1 MPALRQPAPNPSA
14 IPRRS
19 LHRPGPPRRWERY
32 QSPACGTW
40 VSPGAVDSV
49 PPSTQRTPV
58 PPCAA
63 SKNGASTGPATASTS
78 PDASAANASSAG
90 SSTISTSKASASNS
104 ARRSASRTGAAAS
117 PHWVTATRSRA
128 VSANGCGSGNPAAHR
143 ATVREASRSA
153 ASVRAADP
161 QPSPTSSG
169 SCGPGS
175 DVATSP
181 VSASPS
187 PSPSP
192 PSVPRSYAAA
202 AAAST
207 TTAASAQRTVR
218 PVDERTGEPAGS
230 GRDGGERVAHEP
242 VQPGLEAVAS
252 QQRAGDHGG
261 APLLEHVGE
270 AVQRLAGD
278 DGHRPD
284 PPRPARAVAEQHQP
298 IDPGAHEHDVGGRQV
313 LQPDVGDRVDRHLDP
328 LARHRLADEAGRPG
342 RLAGQA
348 LVDDHR
354 SHGGSVWQSRPPSLR
369 EKRRPGRSGRGRAKT
384 RRNLSGPAPQAP

>member
-19 LHRPGPPRRWERY
+19 LHRPGPPRRSERY
-32 QSPACGTW
+32 QRPACGTW

-104 ARRSASRTGAAAS
+104 ARRSASR
-117 PHWVTATRSRA
+117 
-128 VSANGCGSGNPAAHR
+128 
-143 ATVREASRSA
+143 
-153 ASVRAADP
+153 
-161 QPSPTSSG
+161 
-169 SCGPGS
+169 PGS

-261 APLLEHVGE
+261 APLPEHVGE
-270 AVQRLAGD
+270 AVQRLAGVDGVGHERRHPLAVD

-328 LARHRLADEAGRPG
+328 LARHRLADEAGRP
-342 RLAGQA
+342 RRVAGQA

-354 SHGGSVWQSRPPSLR
+354 SHGGAVWQSRPPSLR
-369 EKRRPGRSGRGRAKT
+369 EKRRPGPSRG
-384 RRNLSGPAPQAP
+384 GG